1 MPMRAFQDS
10 MTPSATNQPPV
21 FVDHCAES
29 VRELQSALRAAY
41 RSAGLDIEKPQDVS
55 RQIGIDK
62 NLSWKIA
69 RIAGDDDAL
78 SAAALV
84 PGPEGIGILMD
95 ALERGGVGDR
105 EFAALRRSFAMF
117 EDMVK
122 QHAGDRPTLQLL
134 LDGATSRASLELSR
148 KTAFRGQSGVWGVQ
162 ARVRIMTQLLMPCA
176 TDPLALDT
184 AILGSLIDVRR
195 LRPLAGWPIFRFQ
208 RYLGS
213 IESGD
218 QEAMVDERALEP
230 LEEPMSPQDPA
241 LIMRSWCSPHDV
253 QVQSVS
259 TPLGIVHELADGPL
273 GLTGTS
279 TFVFGHLERRAV
291 SRYATDGKRGKGEM
305 GAVVTMPIETLLFDV
320 IAHRDLPEVASAK
333 VQVFGNPFGNAPL
346 DAQARKSMLLPI
358 SERVQEITGRPTRFD
373 TEHAPQYPEL
383 VSSVFR
389 RIGANPS
396 DFRVFRVEMH
406 YPPMPSTVVVSYD
419 LPVHCG

>member
-1 MPMRAFQDS
+1 
-10 MTPSATNQPPV
+10 MTRSTANPPPT
-21 FVDHCAES
+21 FVDHCSES
-29 VRELQSALRAAY
+29 VRDLQGALRAAY

-95 ALERGGVGDR
+95 ALERGGVGDQ
-105 EFAALRRSFAMF
+105 EFAALRRSFATF

-162 ARVRIMTQLLMPCA
+162 ARVRIMTQFLMPSA
-176 TDPLALDT
+176 EDPLALDT
-184 AILGSLIDVRR
+184 VILASLIDVRR
-195 LRPLAGWPIFRFQ
+195 LRPVAGWPIFRFQ

-213 IESGD
+213 MQAGD
-218 QEAMVDERALEP
+218 QEAPAYERALEP
-230 LEEPMSPQDPA
+230 LEEPASPNGPA
-241 LIMRSWCSPHDV
+241 LIMRSWCSPPDV

-291 SRYATDGKRGKGEM
+291 SRYATDAKPGKGEM

-320 IAHRDLPEVASAK
+320 IAHRDLPEVAAAK

-358 SERVQEITGRPTRFD
+358 SERVREITGVPTRFD
-373 TEHAPQYPEL
+373 TEHASQYPEL

-389 RIGANPS
+389 RIGASPD
-396 DFRVFRVEMH
+396 DFRVFRVEMQ
-406 YPPMPSTVVVSYD
+406 YPPMPSTVMVSYD
-419 LPVHCG
+419 LPVRRG

>member
-1 MPMRAFQDS
+1 
-10 MTPSATNQPPV
+10 MTRSTANSPPT
-21 FVDHCAES
+21 FVDHCSEC
-29 VRELQSALRAAY
+29 VRDLQGALRAAY
-41 RSAGLDIEKPQDVS
+41 RSAGLEIEKPQDVS

-95 ALERGGVGDR
+95 ALERGGVGDQ

-134 LDGATSRASLELSR
+134 LDGVTSRASLELSR

-162 ARVRIMTQLLMPCA
+162 ARVRIMTQLLMPSA

-184 AILGSLIDVRR
+184 AILASLIDVRR

-218 QEAMVDERALEP
+218 QEATVHERALEP
-230 LEEPMSPQDPA
+230 LEEPTSPEDPA

-253 QVQSVS
+253 QVQSVN
-259 TPLGIVHELADGPL
+259 TTLGIVHELADGPL

-279 TFVFGHLERRAV
+279 TFVFGHLERSAV
-291 SRYATDGKRGKGEM
+291 SRYTTNAKRGKGEM
-305 GAVVTMPIETLLFDV
+305 GAIVTMPIETLLFDV
-320 IAHRDLPEVASAK
+320 IAHRDLPEVAAAK

-358 SERVQEITGRPTRFD
+358 SERVREITGVPTRFD
-373 TEHAPQYPEL
+373 TEHASQYPEL

-389 RIGANPS
+389 RIGASPD
-396 DFRVFRVEMH
+396 DFRVFRVEMQ
-406 YPPMPSTVVVSYD
+406 YPPMPSTVMVSYD
-419 LPVHCG
+419 LPVRRG

>member
-1 MPMRAFQDS
+1 
-10 MTPSATNQPPV
+10 MTRSTANSPPT
-21 FVDHCAES
+21 FVDHCSEC
-29 VRELQSALRAAY
+29 VRDLQGALRAAY
-41 RSAGLDIEKPQDVS
+41 RSAGLEIEKPQDVS

-95 ALERGGVGDR
+95 ALERGGVGDQ

-134 LDGATSRASLELSR
+134 LDGVTSRASLELSR

-162 ARVRIMTQLLMPCA
+162 ARVRIMTQLLMPSA

-184 AILGSLIDVRR
+184 AILASLIDVRR

-218 QEAMVDERALEP
+218 QEATVHERELEP
-230 LEEPMSPQDPA
+230 LEEPTSPQDPA
-241 LIMRSWCSPHDV
+241 LIMRSWCSPPDA

-291 SRYATDGKRGKGEM
+291 
-305 GAVVTMPIETLLFDV
+305 GAIVTMPIETLLFDV
-320 IAHRDLPEVASAK
+320 IAHRELPEVAAAK

-373 TEHAPQYPEL
+373 IEHAPQYPEL

-389 RIGANPS
+389 RIGANPD
-396 DFRVFRVEMH
+396 DFRVFRVEMQ